1 MVQSTQEDQMDY
13 CSSCR
18 RHLNGALACPGCG
31 AYAPDIAPPSH
42 LLATTGTASAAWDEA
57 PKWHDAGLPEE
68 PATGTDP
75 DVPSEDVADAPV
87 VAEGRAARRRQR
99 ARWKKNQRKAVVATA
114 VALVG
119 GGLTVTAMSQQSNT
133 RDQAAAS
140 PDNRSMGVAEL
151 PTSDDALPGAKPA
164 TAQQASTST
173 PATKVGSH
181 RRTVD
186 SASTTTRSSVH
197 TDSATSPP
205 PTATTASRS
214 QSQGTLSTS
223 AAAGTDTG
231 GTSGTTTT
239 DTTGTTGTTGTTTGQ
254 TSSSSAAGTT
264 TTNTGTSASTSGD
277 SSTTAQTGT
286 SSSATDPSGLCVL
299 NLLCIS

>member
-1 MVQSTQEDQMDY
+1 MDY

-31 AYAPDIAPPSH
+31 AYAPDIAPPAH
-42 LLATTGTASAAWDEA
+42 VYATKGTAATAWDEA
-57 PKWHDAGLPEE
+57 PTWHESGRHEE
-68 PATGTDP
+68 PAAGPETDL
-75 DVPSEDVADAPV
+75 PSEDVADAPV

-119 GGLTVTAMSQQSNT
+119 GGLTVSVMQQGSGT
-133 RDQAAAS
+133 RAQAATS

-151 PTSDDALPGAKPA
+151 PTSDDDVPA
-164 TAQQASTST
+164 TTAGDTQRSATDT
-173 PATKVGSH
+173 PATTTAKH

-186 SASTTTRSSVH
+186 SASTTNGSSVR
-197 TDSATSPP
+197 TDSATSPT

-214 QSQGTLSTS
+214 QSRSTLPTS
-223 AAAGTDTG
+223 SGTDTG
-231 GTSGTTTT
+231 STNTSTTTTAQTPSSTGADSSTTTDTGTTTT
-239 DTTGTTGTTGTTTGQ
+239 TTGSG
-254 TSSSSAAGTT
+254 SS
-264 TTNTGTSASTSGD
+264 TNTGTSSGNSQTSG
-277 SSTTAQTGT
+277 ST
-286 SSSATDPSGLCVL
+286 SSSSSTDPAGLCVL

>member
-1 MVQSTQEDQMDY
+1 MDY

-57 PKWHDAGLPEE
+57 PQWHDAGLAEE

-119 GGLTVTAMSQQSNT
+119 GGLTVTAMSQQSHT
-133 RDQAAAS
+133 RDQAAAA

-151 PTSDDALPGAKPA
+151 PTSDDALPAATPA
-164 TAQQASTST
+164 TAQQASTTTPST
-173 PATKVGSH
+173 RVGSH

-197 TDSATSPP
+197 TDSAASPT

-239 DTTGTTGTTGTTTGQ
+239 TTDTTGTTTNQ
-254 TSSSSAAGTT
+254 TSSSSTAGTTTT